1 MLPGNGGIPF
11 RTTDLGFC
19 SDSSE
24 VIFTFSLLAPVSHH
38 HRLALPFCGKVTLFV
53 NAFLIYRYY
62 ISHFLRCQAG
72 CYDLL
77 RKLFFLAF
85 PTFISYNYFKTDMC
99 TDLTGRGSD
108 SMENTQ
114 NTPKRS
120 GGKISYTLQAIG
132 LIPLLA
138 LGIMMLFF
146 TSQWFTKTMYQEVER
161 ELYDATKSATTLLNA
176 AYPGDYRLEGDVAY
190 LLYKGDVDITRE
202 YSLFDQFKED
212 TGLDITLFYQDTRI
226 LTTLYNAQGDRI
238 VGSGAPDVVIRDVL
252 NTGEDHFY
260 INTLIN
266 GKTYFSYYS
275 PVRNQD
281 GSIVGML
288 FIGKSSAA
296 VSQSIQRYVYPLTWL
311 IIGFVALVAVCIY
324 FYTRRF
330 VAVLLHIHSFLSEV
344 ASGNLNATLDHSVTK
359 RSDELGDIGRCALSM
374 QRSLRTMIEQDA
386 LTELYNRR
394 SGEKKLRQIFEEAQS
409 SRHSFALAIGDIDFF
424 KKVND
429 TYGHEC
435 GDAVLKNVSALL
447 KQHMWRRGF
456 AARWGGEE
464 FLLVFENVD
473 LAEARKQLDLLMDKI
488 HELDTLYEGQHVKI
502 NMTFGLVCES
512 DKDVHTL
519 LKEADEKLY
528 IGKTNGRNQVIS

>member
-1 MLPGNGGIPF
+1 MY
-11 RTTDLGFC
+11 TDL
-19 SDSSE
+19 
-24 VIFTFSLLAPVSHH
+24 I
-38 HRLALPFCGKVTLFV
+38 
-53 NAFLIYRYY
+53 
-62 ISHFLRCQAG
+62 
-72 CYDLL
+72 
-77 RKLFFLAF
+77 
-85 PTFISYNYFKTDMC
+85 
-99 TDLTGRGSD
+99 GRDRD

-114 NTPKRS
+114 KKS
-120 GGKISYTLQAIG
+120 SSKISYTLQTIG
-132 LIPLLA
+132 LLPLLA
-138 LGIMMLFF
+138 LGIAMLFF

-176 AYPGDYRLEGDVAY
+176 AYPGDYHLEGDVAY
-190 LLYKGDVDITRE
+190 LLYKGETDITRD
-202 YSLFDQFKED
+202 YSLLDQFKED

-226 LTTLYNAQGDRI
+226 LTTLYNAQGERI
-238 VGSGAPDVVIRDVL
+238 VGSGAPDIVIRDVL
-252 NTGEDHFY
+252 NTGENHFY
-260 INTLIN
+260 THTLIN
-266 GKTYFSYYS
+266 GKAYFSYYI
-275 PVRNQD
+275 PLRNQD
-281 GSIVGML
+281 GSVVGML
-288 FIGKSSAA
+288 FVGRPSET
-296 VSQSIQRYVYPLTWL
+296 VSLSIQNYVYPLTWL
-311 IIGFVALVAVCIY
+311 IIGFVALVTVCIY

-394 SGEKKLRQIFEEAQS
+394 SGDKKLRQVFEEARS
-409 SRHSFALAIGDIDFF
+409 SCHSFAIAIGDIDFF

-473 LAEARKQLDLLMDKI
+473 LTEARKQLELLMDKI
-488 HELDTLYEGQHVKI
+488 HELDTLYEGQHVKV
-502 NMTFGLVCES
+502 NMTFGLICDP
-512 DKDVHTL
+512 DKDIHAL

-528 IGKTNGRNQVIS
+528 IGKTNGRNQVVS

>member
-1 MLPGNGGIPF
+1 MICLESFSFLLFRHLFHIIILRLICVPILPERAGN
-11 RTTDLGFC
+11 
-19 SDSSE
+19 
-24 VIFTFSLLAPVSHH
+24 
-38 HRLALPFCGKVTLFV
+38 
-53 NAFLIYRYY
+53 
-62 ISHFLRCQAG
+62 
-72 CYDLL
+72 
-77 RKLFFLAF
+77 
-85 PTFISYNYFKTDMC
+85 
-99 TDLTGRGSD
+99 

-114 NTPKRS
+114 NTPKKS

-138 LGIMMLFF
+138 LGIVMLFF

-374 QRSLRTMIEQDA
+374 QRSLRIMIEQDA

-473 LAEARKQLDLLMDKI
+473 LAEARKQLELLMDKI

-528 IGKTNGRNQVIS
+528 IGKTNGRNQVVS

>member
-1 MLPGNGGIPF
+1 
-11 RTTDLGFC
+11 
-19 SDSSE
+19 
-24 VIFTFSLLAPVSHH
+24 
-38 HRLALPFCGKVTLFV
+38 
-53 NAFLIYRYY
+53 
-62 ISHFLRCQAG
+62 
-72 CYDLL
+72 
-77 RKLFFLAF
+77 
-85 PTFISYNYFKTDMC
+85 
-99 TDLTGRGSD
+99 
-108 SMENTQ
+108 MENAQ

-176 AYPGDYRLEGDVAY
+176 AYPGDYHLEGDVAY
-190 LLYKGDVDITRE
+190 LLYKGETDITRD
-202 YSLFDQFKED
+202 YSLLDQFKED

-226 LTTLYNAQGDRI
+226 LTTLYNAQGERI
-238 VGSGAPDVVIRDVL
+238 VGSGAPDIVIRDVL
-252 NTGEDHFY
+252 NTGENHFY
-260 INTLIN
+260 THTLIN
-266 GKTYFSYYS
+266 GKAYFSYYI
-275 PVRNQD
+275 PLRNQD
-281 GSIVGML
+281 GSVVGML
-288 FIGKSSAA
+288 FVGRPSET
-296 VSQSIQRYVYPLTWL
+296 VSLSIQNYVYPLTWL
-311 IIGFVALVAVCIY
+311 IIGFVALVSVCIY

-394 SGEKKLRQIFEEAQS
+394 SGEKRLRQIFEEARS
-409 SRHSFALAIGDIDFF
+409 SRLSFALVIGDIDFF
-424 KKVND
+424 KRVND

-473 LAEARKQLDLLMDKI
+473 LAEARKQLELLMDKI
-488 HELDTLYEGQHVKI
+488 HELDTLYEGQHVKV

-512 DKDVHTL
+512 DKDIHTL
-519 LKEADEKLY
+519 LKEADAKLY
-528 IGKTNGRNQVIS
+528 IGKTNGRNQVVS

>member
-1 MLPGNGGIPF
+1 
-11 RTTDLGFC
+11 
-19 SDSSE
+19 
-24 VIFTFSLLAPVSHH
+24 
-38 HRLALPFCGKVTLFV
+38 
-53 NAFLIYRYY
+53 
-62 ISHFLRCQAG
+62 
-72 CYDLL
+72 
-77 RKLFFLAF
+77 
-85 PTFISYNYFKTDMC
+85 MC

-114 NTPKRS
+114 NAPKRS

-132 LIPLLA
+132 LIPLLT
-138 LGIMMLFF
+138 LGIVMLFF
-146 TSQWFTKTMYQEVER
+146 TSQWFTKIMYQEVER

-176 AYPGDYRLEGDVAY
+176 AYPGDYHLEGDVAY
-190 LLYKGDVDITRE
+190 LLYKGETDITRD
-202 YSLFDQFKED
+202 YSLLDQFKED

-473 LAEARKQLDLLMDKI
+473 LAEARKQLELLMDKI

-528 IGKTNGRNQVIS
+528 IGKTNGRNQVVS